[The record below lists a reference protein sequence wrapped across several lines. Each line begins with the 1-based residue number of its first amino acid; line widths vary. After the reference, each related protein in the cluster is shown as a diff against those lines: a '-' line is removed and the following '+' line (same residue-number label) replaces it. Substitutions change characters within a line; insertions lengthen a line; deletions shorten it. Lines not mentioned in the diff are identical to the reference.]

1 MVDSAALLIL
11 LASIVLGLIMV
22 LVFGAASNQK
32 AIHRVKDRLKAHL
45 LALRLFQDQIPIVLR
60 SYGRILLAILQYLRL
75 ALWPLLLTAIPVTL
89 MLAQLDRYFGAMPV
103 QIGQTFLVKAQVDDP
118 DMLSATSL
126 QLPDGLKASAPA
138 VHVPADNS
146 IVWRVAAEADGH
158 YDVTVHT
165 PSQAFSKR
173 VVVAQGLSRL
183 SPERLSGPFWKR
195 IFVSGEAALP
205 SDSAVQSIAVEYPAR
220 SINFAGVAWNWVW
233 LLFVLSLVSGFIFK
247 SILGIEI

>member
-1 MVDSAALLIL
+1 MVNSAALLIL

-22 LVFGAASNQK
+22 LGFGAVSNQK
-32 AIHRVKDRLKAHL
+32 AIHRAKDHLKAHL

-60 SYGRILLAILQYLRL
+60 SYGRILMAILQYLRL

-89 MLAQLDRYFGAMPV
+89 VLTQLDRYFGATPV
-103 QIGQTFLVKAQVDDP
+103 QAGQTFLVKALVNDP
-118 DMLSATSL
+118 EILSATSL

-138 VHVPADNS
+138 VHVPADNT
-146 IVWRVAAEADGH
+146 IVWRVVAEANGH

-165 PSQAFSKR
+165 PNQAFSKR
-173 VVVAQGLSRL
+173 VVVAHGLSRL
-183 SPERLSGPFWKR
+183 SPVRLRGSFWER
-195 IFVSGEAALP
+195 IFVSGELALP
-205 SDSAVQSIAVEYPAR
+205 ANSAVQSIEVEYPSR
-220 SINFAGVAWNWVW
+220 SIDFTGLAWNWVW